1 MPLTTV
7 ILAGGDGKRMRSDL
21 PKVLHLVGGK
31 PMLVRVIES
40 VREVHPDKI
49 VVVTGR
55 YHSLIIQTL
64 GTWMDIFGIVFVE
77 QSPALGTGHAVQCC
91 LNHIGMNDRI
101 LILNGDMPLIRPNIL
116 HILIKNGRM
125 NMVMTTKLD
134 NPTGYGRVI
143 YDSRGEFRAIKEERD
158 CEEDD
163 RQIQEV
169 NTGVYIFSGQVLHEC
184 LPLLTND
191 NSQKEYYLTDVVR
204 HALTAGYIIH
214 TFMTMDS
221 ISVLGANTPEEL
233 AELSRILESRS

>member
-1 MPLTTV
+1 
-7 ILAGGDGKRMRSDL
+7 
-21 PKVLHLVGGK
+21 
-31 PMLVRVIES
+31 
-40 VREVHPDKI
+40 
-49 VVVTGR
+49 
-55 YHSLIIQTL
+55 
-64 GTWMDIFGIVFVE
+64 
-77 QSPALGTGHAVQCC
+77 
-91 LNHIGMNDRI
+91 
-101 LILNGDMPLIRPNIL
+101 
-116 HILIKNGRM
+116 M
-125 NMVMTTKLD
+125 NMVMTTKLE